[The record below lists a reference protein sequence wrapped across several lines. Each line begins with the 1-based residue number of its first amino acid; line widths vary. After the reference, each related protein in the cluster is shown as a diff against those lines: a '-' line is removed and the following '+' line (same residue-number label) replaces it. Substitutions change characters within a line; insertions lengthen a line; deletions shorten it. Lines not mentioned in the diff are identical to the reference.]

1 MNRRKFTGTLIAFAV
16 LVSACGSSD
25 DPEEGGDDT
34 SETAE
39 SPADDT
45 SDDSGD
51 SSDGDSDS
59 DSGGDSDDDS
69 DADATDDP
77 GDDAGAGDDGSD
89 ADDGE
94 DTVLTWTRVSNFP
107 PCFHPIC
114 FETGNQHMVMQLIF
128 NSLVK
133 RGPDEVTVI
142 PDLADSWEVSPDAT
156 TFTFHLNPDATWHD
170 GEPLTAADVEFT
182 IRQAVELQDG
192 YVAGYPITNWL
203 SLEGADTGE
212 ITGID
217 VVDDQ
222 TITLTLGAPN
232 AEFLAGLADPAYMIM
247 PKHILDGETVDSL
260 EASAFATAGEAIGS
274 GPYKLVDFTPDQL
287 IEFDANADYF
297 KGAPQIDKLY
307 KRLDV
312 TPDTAPALIQS
323 GEIDLVFDLRG
334 TDYDLLSGTDGFD
347 LLQIGGVGA
356 QLVQFRVDN
365 PLVADARV
373 RQAIYAG
380 FDRRTL
386 HDAIFPG
393 AGPVAWTD
401 PGLDADTPG
410 LDKYEFDLDRA
421 KALIDEAAA
430 DGFDPSAPLRIIYY
444 PEEPGWPEIA
454 AALAND
460 MTNMGL
466 NPVLDPTD
474 SAGWQDRLGTG
485 DYEISLNCCGSFG
498 ISPNVGGGF
507 YSCTEPRGT
516 FYQNCEL
523 DQLYVDA
530 RSTGVPEERAE
541 LYAQVA
547 QILNVDLPI
556 LFLWTV
562 SGTHAATT
570 RLSGYEMYPNSRESF
585 SQIET
590 WTLSD
595 S

>member
-1 MNRRKFTGTLIAFAV
+1 MNRRKLTGALIAFAV

-25 DPEEGGDDT
+25 DSD
-34 SETAE
+34 
-39 SPADDT
+39 ADG
-45 SDDSGD
+45 GD
-51 SSDGDSDS
+51 SSEV
-59 DSGGDSDDDS
+59 
-69 DADATDDP
+69 T
-77 GDDAGAGDDGSD
+77 DDAGADSGADNSEDADAGSDGSD
-89 ADDGE
+89 EPDAEPPAADDGDADAGSDDE
-94 DTVLTWTRVSNFP
+94 SVLTWARVSNFP

-156 TFTFHLNPDATWHD
+156 TFTFNLNPAAVWHD
-170 GEPLTAADVEFT
+170 GEPVTAADVEFT

-203 SLEGADTGE
+203 SLEGADSGE
-212 ITGID
+212 ITGIE
-217 VVDDQ
+217 VVDDH

-232 AEFLAGLADPAYMIM
+232 AEFLSGLADPAYMIM
-247 PKHILDGETVDSL
+247 PQHILDGETVDSL

-274 GPYKLVDFTPDQL
+274 GPYKLTSFTPDQL
-287 IEFDANADYF
+287 IEFDANPDYF

-307 KRLDV
+307 NRLDV

-334 TDYDLLSGTDGFD
+334 TDYDLLNGTDGFD

-365 PLVADARV
+365 PLVEDARV

-380 FDRRTL
+380 FDRWTL

-430 DGFDPSAPLRIIYY
+430 DGFDPSTPLRIIYY
-444 PEEPGWPEIA
+444 PEEAGWPEIA

-498 ISPNVGGGF
+498 ISPNVGSGF

-516 FYQNCEL
+516 FYQNCDL

-541 LYAQVA
+541 LYAEVA
-547 QILNVDLPI
+547 QILNEDLPI

-570 RLSGYEMYPNSRESF
+570 RLGGYEMYPNSRESF
-585 SQIET
+585 SQVEN